1 MDYQIVRYRPEFRQQ
16 VVELLGHLKGRDAAA
31 NSAYFEWKYE
41 RNPYLSP
48 PLLFVALHDGQVA
61 GFKTFFGLKWEAG
74 TSDAAPDCLGAADVV
89 VAPEHRRRGVLK
101 KIMEHAVGDLRSQ
114 GYAYLFDI
122 SATPVNYLALLGTG
136 WRSPGP
142 YRTLR
147 RDSGRAALGRKLRQ
161 AANRIPVVRRHA
173 GNRLFPLLPGLQNP
187 FQPLDDFA
195 GQGTKAAGRVS
206 TAREPRPSDMAE
218 LVARIGTD
226 GRIRAFRDR
235 EFLTWRYQDPHYVHR
250 FIYLEHDRLD
260 GYLALQTRPEI
271 GRAEATIVEW
281 EASTPDVHEALLD
294 AALEAGF
301 ETLSIWSATLG
312 PENMAI
318 LRSRGFRSFDDT
330 EGVEGYRPAMLVLAL
345 DEAKPE
351 SEWRSGAR
359 TLLNLADWD
368 MCRVC
373 YG

>member
-1 MDYQIVRYRPEFRQQ
+1 MDYQIARYRPEFRQQ
-16 VVELLGHLKGRDAAA
+16 VVELLWHLKERDYAR

-41 RNPYLSP
+41 RNPYLSTQ
-48 PLLFVALHDGQVA
+48 LIYVALHDGRVA

-74 TSDAAPDCLGAADVV
+74 TSDAAPDCLGAADIV
-89 VAPEHRRRGVLK
+89 VAPEHRGRGLLK
-101 KIMEHAVGDLRSQ
+101 RIMAYAVDDLRSQ

-122 SATPVNYLALLGTG
+122 SATPVNYFALLGTG

-147 RDSGRAALGRKLRQ
+147 RESGRAALGRKLRQ

-187 FQPLDDFA
+187 FQPLDGVA
-195 GQGTKAAGRVS
+195 GQGTRATGGVS
-206 TAREPRPSDMAE
+206 IAREPRPSDMAE

-235 EFLTWRYQDPHYVHR
+235 EFLAWRYRDPHYVHR
-250 FIYLEHDRLD
+250 FIYLEKDGLE
-260 GYLALQTRPEI
+260 GYLALQSRPEI
-271 GRAEATIVEW
+271 GRAEAIIMEW
-281 EASTPDVHEALLD
+281 EASAPDVHEALLD
-294 AALEAGF
+294 TALEAGLD
-301 ETLSIWSATLG
+301 TLSIWSATLD
-312 PENMAI
+312 PERKGA
-318 LRSRGFRSFDDT
+318 LHSRGFHPFD
-330 EGVEGYRPAMLVLAL
+330 ESHGVEGYRPGMLIFAL
-345 DEAKPE
+345 DEATSE
-351 SEWRSGAR
+351 SEWRLGTR
-359 TLLNLADWD
+359 DLLDLADWD